1 MSSRRNRMRAA
12 VAAAALV
19 AMACSTPS
27 ESLGPDNHVQVTNL
41 VGHFELTAD
50 NIQNVTTV
58 MTFTWENPGHYADI
72 QHLSF
77 MPHGTTKLIITDA
90 ADSVRYD
97 SKLLYEQ
104 DDRTV
109 GAGVPGM
116 WTVKFTLDQSI
127 GQIDVILD
135 GSD

>member
-1 MSSRRNRMRAA
+1 MSFRGKGPW
-12 VAAAALV
+12 VAAAA
-19 AMACSTPS
+19 AMLAAVACSNPAET
-27 ESLGPDNHVQVTNL
+27 LGPDNHVQVTNL
-41 VGHFELTAD
+41 VGHFELSAD

-58 MTFTWENPGHYADI
+58 MTFSWENPGHYADI

-109 GAGVPGM
+109 GLGVPGT
-116 WTVKFTLDQSI
+116 WTVKFTLDQSV